1 MAGRLARRAIGLTP
15 QGRLL
20 LRGIARAR
28 RLPRD
33 SAAQETRA
41 GGRRKLTAAERG
53 LIVAGAGLAVAFAIR
68 EWPSVMRE
76 IKMMRM

>member
-1 MAGRLARRAIGLTP
+1 MAGQLARRAIGLTP

-20 LRGIARAR
+20 LRAIALTR
-28 RLPRD
+28 RLPRG
-33 SAAQETRA
+33 STAQETQA

-53 LIVAGAGLAVAFAIR
+53 LIAAGAGLAVAFAIR
-68 EWPSVMRE
+68 EWPSVRRE